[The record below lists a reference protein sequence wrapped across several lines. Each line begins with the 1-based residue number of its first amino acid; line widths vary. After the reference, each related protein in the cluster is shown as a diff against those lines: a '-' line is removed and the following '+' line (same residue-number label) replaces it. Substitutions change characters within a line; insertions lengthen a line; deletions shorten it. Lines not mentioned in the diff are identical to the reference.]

1 MPCVGSK
8 KRHSLYLNPVIVDT
22 FSFFF
27 SPSLVYYMLW
37 SNIWNNIWMKKRV
50 PVALS
55 DEWKLWYQHHLFFR
69 QEASLCFVLAH
80 DPQYTFHSLPWKN
93 RIPSFFV
100 CVFDLIFDLLH
111 TIVRL
116 FFFNFKKHRG
126 ICVCVYPKK
135 GATVWSTCCHDNCW
149 SLDEK
154 ANCYQCKPP
163 PLGWPSPWW
172 VRRPLLSL
180 RWWFSFFF
188 YYYYLFSTSKNV
200 EGMCPFFFLLLFL
213 SFKSHTFEKKTKF
226 TITLIDDGDL
236 WNCEA
241 DANDVTQFFWSKL
254 LYTIPEMDTLQ

>member
-116 FFFNFKKHRG
+116 FFLTLKN
-126 ICVCVYPKK
+126 IEAYVCVCTRKRARPCGRPAVMTIAGPWMKRPI
-135 GATVWSTCCHDNCW
+135 VISVN
-149 SLDEK
+149 L
-154 ANCYQCKPP
+154 P
-163 PLGWPSPWW
+163 PLDGH
-172 VRRPLLSL
+172 RRGGFDVHYYHCDDDFP
-180 RWWFSFFF
+180 FFF
-188 YYYYLFSTSKNV
+188 FIIIYFRRRKMLKECV
-200 EGMCPFFFLLLFL
+200 PFFFLLLFL